1 MTTTPLRITED
12 GKLVIDINGE
22 LIDMLDERF
31 KDCHT
36 DDGSNIS
43 KYYKLKDKINC

>member
-1 MTTTPLRITED
+1 MTTAPLRITED

-36 DDGSNIS
+36 DDGFNIS